1 MGEYFLV
8 VNPERLLG
16 FYRDPRRAASLAARF
31 SSARVVA
38 IPRDADREE
47 VCRRVAD
54 RRSRDPERDPATL
67 SGVGGNERIV
77 RHVLG
82 KIAMAV
88 FRDPRAFGMTDW
100 AFAKLHGQE

>member
-1 MGEYFLV
+1 MGEYYLV

-38 IPRDADREE
+38 IPRDVDREE
-47 VCRRVAD
+47 V
-54 RRSRDPERDPATL
+54 RRS
-67 SGVGGNERIV
+67 VGGNERIL

-100 AFAKLHGQE
+100 AFAKLHGRG